1 LDVSALTLS
10 VLFYADIIEIELTED
25 NRLRSS
31 RIKKE
36 KKVAPSAII
45 AIMIK
50 TRRVSFSFCPE
61 RITTKIS
68 VIMKQVTLPK
78 QHINPITNAGET
90 G

>member
-1 LDVSALTLS
+1 MSALTLS
-10 VLFYADIIEIELTED
+10 VLFCADIIEIELTED
-25 NRLRSS
+25 KRLRSS

-61 RITTKIS
+61 RIATKIS
-68 VIMKQVTLPK
+68 VITKHVTLPK